1 MANSTLMDS
10 LKSKLSGQPAPTIN
24 SGVQDDTQRT
34 QSLLRTKLGKATTSD
49 SSTPRIS
56 NLQEQQSAVTADAG
70 LQQNQLQGILRAEQV
85 GQQEDQIKS
94 TEAEQTLDNKSKLA
108 DMQNAFEL
116 RSNDILNELERSD
129 KTLTEERKAAKL
141 EQLGFLLRLQ
151 DKDYLTNLERAGR
164 EARLN
169 NELSFKEQM
178 SKDIFAEDLDV
189 FKDDLGFKEF
199 INANQRDFE
208 EMLHNMDLQSAEK
221 LAKAKF
227 KAEKTKAIWS
237 GGASAITSGLG
248 MRGNSGGGAAPTGG
262 ESMTGGSNFDYSTTT

>member
-10 LKSKLSGQPAPTIN
+10 LKSKLSGQPAPTMQT
-24 SGVQDDTQRT
+24 GVQDDTQRT
-34 QSLLRTKLGKATTSD
+34 QSLLRTKLGKATASD

-94 TEAEQTLDNKSKLA
+94 AEAEQTLDNKSKLA

-116 RSNDILNELERSD
+116 RSNDILNELER
-129 KTLTEERKAAKL
+129 AAKL